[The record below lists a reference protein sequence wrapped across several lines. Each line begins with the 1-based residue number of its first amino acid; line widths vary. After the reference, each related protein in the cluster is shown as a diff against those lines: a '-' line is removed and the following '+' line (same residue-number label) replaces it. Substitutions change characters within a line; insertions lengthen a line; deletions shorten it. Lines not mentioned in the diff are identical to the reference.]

1 MVQTQEE
8 MLLSILAKDN
18 TASGFSSVNKNA
30 QSMSSKVCSVVSS
43 MNSAMM
49 NFGRITDST
58 MQSLTGKS
66 AMDNIMGTTSKNETN
81 MVLLRNMLDDQ
92 EKNFD
97 SFYKTVDQTT
107 DESLTSMQELIPA
120 LKAFKSAT
128 AASDKD
134 VQDITDDMA
143 NFGAAVLAQT
153 GSTDLAQGAMMDLS
167 KGIKGAFAALDQYG
181 ITEDSLKRNGWSGE
195 ESDVKSFMEAVTK
208 VTGSTED
215 LMETNQGLDALIG
228 KAFSRA
234 GKKIGNDFLP
244 VIKDVKNGFLEL
256 DKELGGNLTASILA
270 VSAGIDAGNNA
281 LWNFSTAVKGVRD
294 VKDVVLKLNDAL
306 RGTKDA
312 AEAANNAMD
321 MGSNISQMGTDIGSA
336 VGAGSDVAKTASQS
350 EKAIDAGMDTVNI
363 ADTIS
368 DLKSK
373 NKYDIEAIKEA
384 TQSIKSSERLEKE
397 LDSAREAE
405 AKLSDLI
412 SKKESAQKN
421 IDSGVFGSGML
432 KEFEKEIQ
440 STEKEI
446 DTIVGTDLWS
456 GVESKFKPNKNINYF
471 EELLNDDSL
480 KDGRKTLAEIQA
492 SRKDNFSAFDK
503 LVKGNDEAKKK
514 AEDTLKSLTQ
524 SEWDDKLMEEWE
536 QSDWGLTDAIK
547 NKGKNFKLK
556 IMGAFDSIS
565 DFNLKGAITSPFK
578 SVIKSIKGFNFGES
592 LQSGLEKSMGGIGN
606 ITATVKKKFGD
617 IGSSLERIKDIDL
630 GSKLEGL
637 DKKAYQSIS
646 DFSFKDTLGG
656 LKDYLKGTSETGK
669 VIENAGNMSDE
680 VIDATQKLKNTKNI
694 SEGIETVSEVGST
707 VSAAAPAMEEGAAG
721 AEAASVGAAGLS
733 ASFTSMIVPL
743 LALSATIIIMIPIV
757 AVIAAEAMIFLK
769 LLGEFMEALNFD
781 SINLDGA
788 IKGISQIATALA
800 WVGVAMAAMTFTSI
814 MTGLAV
820 ITGGV
825 TDILGPLDTAVKALK
840 DASSKLAQFNSLTI
854 NPSVADNI
862 KNIAESLTSV
872 SNAMMALTWNNIT
885 TGFSN
890 WISGV
895 LGFSSVTDGLEQAK
909 NDIIEASAKLNEF
922 SSLTPLPDNVATNI
936 QNVCDSLASVGDA
949 MGALRSIRDGQNW
962 DTLIGDFL
970 GGIFGEGVDI
980 QTALTNV
987 RQDIYD
993 AAKALNGWNLPEVNE
1008 DVGKNVKAVADALT
1022 SVSDAFNI
1030 LKGFRDDNIWS
1041 DMLNGIFGE
1050 GTDIGSALDKVMTD
1064 INTAASKLKE
1074 LKIGDEINDDLIKNI
1089 QKVVN
1094 ALTEVTNVAN
1104 SLSNLPNMEKFDSNI
1119 ITSATDNLQ
1128 TASDKLKDLTVG
1140 EVNEDT
1146 ITNIKN
1152 IANALTEVSNVMT
1165 SLSTLPPMDGFNSE
1179 SIGTAVTNVQTA
1191 ASELNKLNETTFNS
1205 ETTDSVLGA
1214 IKTSLENLK
1223 TTLSSA
1229 TGFSEPSMAIGTS
1242 IVTGVTSGLS
1252 GLSSNVQS
1260 NVSSAISSA
1269 TSTAHSGGSSLGT
1282 ETVNGFRSTL
1292 NLHSVMDT
1300 EMGYVKTSVDNGI
1313 SAAKTAAE
1321 SGAKEVVNAFKSG
1334 VNVGSPGDI
1343 ARTMSGEMNY
1353 TKEAILNAYGVLKGA
1368 AYNAARTIVDAFGEP
1383 SLDVGS
1389 RFNPNNIN
1397 GLQTTVSDIP
1407 YKGNTNNT
1415 TIIITEGAV
1424 QVDARNKT
1432 EREAQQMFISVL
1444 ESFKPTGGI

>member
-43 MNSAMM
+43 MNDAMM

-66 AMDNIMGTTSKNETN
+66 AMDNIFGTVSKAETN
-81 MVLLRNMLDDQ
+81 NVLIGMMTST
-92 EKNFD
+92 EEAAD
-97 SFYKTVDQTT
+97 SLYKTVDSVT
-107 DESLTSMQELIPA
+107 DKSLTSMQDLIPA
-120 LKAFKSAT
+120 MNAFKSAT
-128 AASDKD
+128 GASDKELES
-134 VQDITDDMA
+134 ITDEMA

-153 GSTDLAQGAMMDLS
+153 GSTDLAQQSMMDLS
-167 KGIKGAFAALDQYG
+167 KGIKGAFASLDQYG
-181 ITEDSLKRNGWSGE
+181 VSEDALMRTGLWSGE
-195 ESDVKSFMEAVTK
+195 ENDVKGYMAAVQKTI
-208 VTGSTED
+208 GSTDE
-215 LMETNQGLDALIG
+215 LMQTNQGLDALIG

-234 GKKIGNDFLP
+234 GKKIGNEFLP

-256 DKELGGNLTASILA
+256 DKQLDGNLTASILA

-321 MGSNISQMGTDIGSA
+321 MGSNISQMGADVSGVTA
-336 VGAGSDVAKTASQS
+336 GAGVIKDASKT
-350 EKAIDAGMDTVNI
+350 EKMADMGMDAAFA
-363 ADTIS
+363 ADMLKGNNKEYDKLKKEIEKSAQERNKILEKLRDSKKDTKKYKNLQRDVSKRDVKLSETIEKVRNLDMFKNRGNKKELSPKEFSNLFSLNEKTLSELEKSNWGLS
-368 DLKSK
+368 D
-373 NKYDIEAIKEA
+373 A
-384 TQSIKSSERLEKE
+384 IKSSINTQK
-397 LDSAREAE
+397 S
-405 AKLSDLI
+405 KISD
-412 SKKESAQKN
+412 A
-421 IDSGVFGSGML
+421 FGS
-432 KEFEKEIQ
+432 
-440 STEKEI
+440 
-446 DTIVGTDLWS
+446 V
-456 GVESKFKPNKNINYF
+456 
-471 EELLNDDSL
+471 
-480 KDGRKTLAEIQA
+480 
-492 SRKDNFSAFDK
+492 
-503 LVKGNDEAKKK
+503 
-514 AEDTLKSLTQ
+514 
-524 SEWDDKLMEEWE
+524 
-536 QSDWGLTDAIK
+536 
-547 NKGKNFKLK
+547 KNF
-556 IMGAFDSIS
+556 INND
-565 DFNLKGAITSPFK
+565 
-578 SVIKSIKGFNFGES
+578 FGES
-592 LQSGLEKSMGGIGN
+592 LQNILKSGFTS
-606 ITATVKKKFGD
+606 FGD
-617 IGSSLERIKDIDL
+617 KMRNISSKFTGIKDIDFMGKIKGIPDSIDKGL
-630 GSKLEGL
+630 YKKL
-637 DKKAYQSIS
+637 S
-646 DFSFKDTLGG
+646 G
-656 LKDYLKGTSETGK
+656 LKDNVKGIKETEEVLKG
-669 VIENAGNMSDE
+669 ASDVGE
-680 VIDATQKLKNTKNI
+680 GVSDAAKNLKNTKNI

-707 VSAAAPAMEEGAAG
+707 VSAAAPAMEAGAAG

-825 TDILGPLDTAVKALK
+825 TGILGPLDTAVKALK
-840 DASSKLAQFNSLTI
+840 DASSKLSQFNSLTI

-862 KNIAESLTSV
+862 KNIAESLASI

-909 NDIIEASAKLNEF
+909 NDIIKASAKLNEF

-987 RQDIYD
+987 QEDIAN
-993 AAKALNGWNLPEVNE
+993 AASVLKDWKIDEVPK
-1008 DVGKNVKAVADALT
+1008 DIGDKIKSVSDALT

-1050 GTDIGSALDKVMTD
+1050 GTDIGTALDKVMTD

-1128 TASDKLKDLTVG
+1128 TASDKLKGLTVG

-1191 ASELNKLNETTFNS
+1191 ATELNKLNETAFNS
-1205 ETTDSVLGA
+1205 ETADSVLGA

-1269 TSTAHSGGSSLGT
+1269 SGTAHSGGSSLGT
-1282 ETVNGFRSTL
+1282 ETVNGFKSTL
-1292 NLHSVMDT
+1292 DLHSVMDT

-1313 SAAKTAAE
+1313 SAAKSAAE

-1343 ARTMSGEMNY
+1343 ARTMSGEMDY

-1397 GLQTTVSDIP
+1397 GLQRPVSDVP
-1407 YKGNTNNT
+1407 YSRNTNNT

-1424 QVDARNKT
+1424 NVDARNHTVK
-1432 EREAQQMFISVL
+1432 EAQGLMITAL
-1444 ESFKPTGGI
+1444 EGMDHIRNIDVDGV